1 MTCTYL
7 ENVYGCNC
15 RGCELCGDR
24 CTHKCSMRDTNIKG
38 SHGCETWYK
47 MDPKYT
53 VRYLKDHAVVTG
65 TEDRACTCDGCNGA
79 DAMSYCPNDTP
90 YGESDERSNYMD
102 IETAKI
108 LGKIGKMRLT
118 INDDMVDPDK
128 CRKNDFCAKHTCLE
142 VDRLL

>member
-1 MTCTYL
+1 
-7 ENVYGCNC
+7 
-15 RGCELCGDR
+15 
-24 CTHKCSMRDTNIKG
+24 
-38 SHGCETWYK
+38 

-53 VRYLKDHAVVTG
+53 VEFLKDHAVVTG
-65 TEDRACTCDGCNGA
+65 AEDQACTCDGCNGA
-79 DAMSYCPNDTP
+79 DALSYCPNDTP